1 MKLNLITTTTTLVSL
16 LMTSPA
22 RATGTFPTHCKPGEY
37 PFLNARMATMEQDEN
52 GRLLNKKNGKILSLC
67 SDRENEPFG
76 KFVYRYGRPGEVEFE
91 RIASK
96 QSQFFIYNRANS
108 PRTGE
113 DDIFFSIE
121 PFTYYIVINGGQ
133 ARGVYLV
140 VHKSKKETLRLFS
153 GTDVG
158 KDYQLGT
165 AYFSRNFNLSRSPV
179 FIVKDPEI
187 WFE

>member
-1 MKLNLITTTTTLVSL
+1 MKIIPITTITTLVSL
-16 LMTSPA
+16 LMTSPV
-22 RATGTFPTHCKPGEY
+22 RSTETFPTHCKPGEHT
-37 PFLNARMATMEQDEN
+37 FLNARMATMEQDEN

-67 SDRENEPFG
+67 SDREAEPFG

-96 QSQFFIYNRANS
+96 QSQFFIYNRATS

-113 DDIFFSIE
+113 DDIFFSAG
-121 PFTYYIVINGGQ
+121 PFTYYVVINGGQ

-140 VHKSKKETLRLFS
+140 VYKSKKETFRLFS
-153 GTDVG
+153 GTDKG
-158 KDYQLGT
+158 KDYQLGS
-165 AYFSRNFNLSRSPV
+165 AYYPRNFNLSRSPV
-179 FIVKDPEI
+179 FIVKDPEV